1 MLGTAVLGGLLT
13 AIYRGGVALPTSLT
27 AEQAATAGETLGGA
41 SDVARSLP
49 AEAAAELLESA
60 RAAFDSGVVVTS
72 AIGVALMIGAAV
84 LAGVTL
90 RRA

>member
-13 AIYRGGVALPTSLT
+13 AIYRGGVELPTSIT

-41 SDVARSLP
+41 TDVARSLP
-49 AEAAAELLESA
+49 AEAAAELLVSA